1 VENKI
6 KYLKILQDSF
16 EKGKISKKKY
26 KKELEFVRSICV
38 KNP

>member
-1 VENKI
+1 VENKT

-26 KKELEFVRSICV
+26 KKELEFVRSISI